1 MSDGALELRRRIPAP
16 IDEVFRW
23 WTEPDRLREWM
34 TPVGTVDAEVDLR
47 IGGSLRIVMR
57 GEGLV
62 IEHTGEYLEIDPP
75 RRLVFTWRSPYTGE
89 QASLITVEL
98 DSDGEDATELRLTHS
113 KLPPAAVSSHQGGWA
128 SMLDRLAQRVRP
140 GREVRHGR

>member
-1 MSDGALELRRRIPAP
+1 MSDGAIELRRRIPAP
-16 IDEVFRW
+16 VEEVFRW

-34 TPVGTVDAEVDLR
+34 TPAGTVDAQLDLR

-57 GEGLV
+57 ADRIV

-75 RRLVFTWRSPYTGE
+75 RRLVFTWRSLYTGE

-98 DSDGEDATELRLTHS
+98 DADGEDATELRLIHS
-113 KLPPAAVSSHQGGWA
+113 KLPPAAASSHQSGWA
-128 SMLDRLAQRVRP
+128 SMLDRLAQRVGPR
-140 GREVRHGR
+140 REVRHGR